1 MSVRAFLNSIPDV
14 GRRKD
19 PNLVATYKPLST
31 KFSLL
36 TLPSAP
42 TT

>member
-1 MSVRAFLNSIPDV
+1 MRVRAFFNSSPDV

-19 PNLVATYKPLST
+19 PSLVATYKALST
-31 KFSLL
+31 KFTLL
-36 TLPSAP
+36 ILPSAP